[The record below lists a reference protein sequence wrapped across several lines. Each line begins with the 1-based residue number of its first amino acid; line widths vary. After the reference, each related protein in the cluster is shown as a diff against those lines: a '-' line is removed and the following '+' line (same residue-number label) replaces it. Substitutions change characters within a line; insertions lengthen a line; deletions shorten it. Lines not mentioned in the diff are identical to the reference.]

1 MPIGLTRLTRMLRRS
16 NDAPQL
22 VADPARLKR
31 LQWQVFL
38 TITLGYGFYY
48 VCRLSLN
55 VIKKPL
61 IDAGLFEP
69 AQLGAI
75 GSALFICY
83 AGGRLVNGF
92 LVDHAHVRRF
102 MALGLMA
109 SAIINLV
116 LGSLPSFWVFLVL
129 WGANGWFQS
138 MGAPASFVTMARWFP
153 TKGRGTVYGIWSI
166 SHSIGE
172 GITYVAT
179 AAVVTAF
186 GPSWGMTG
194 AGLLCAVMACV
205 ILLALRERPQV
216 HGLEPPESEH
226 KSTATPPEPS
236 TATSNVHTPPTLSVW
251 ALQLKVLRNRWV
263 WMVAL
268 ASGMFYVTR
277 YAINSWGIFFLQEAK
292 GYSTLQAGSIISVSA
307 VAGLAGTVVSGLVS
321 DRLFNGNRR
330 QPALLFGL
338 AYIGSTALFVWGP
351 SSPWSDSLAMGL
363 FGVAMGALLA
373 YLGGMMAMDLVD
385 KATVGTATGI
395 VGVASYLGAAAQDLL
410 SGVFIQAGKTMV
422 DGRAQYDF
430 TMAGALWLGAA
441 VLSSAV
447 VLLLKPPPPQTLSSP
462 PPPDP
467 AARSLG

>member
-1 MPIGLTRLTRMLRRS
+1 MNPRSLTRLLRRS
-16 NDAPQL
+16 EDAPQL
-22 VADPARLKR
+22 VTDPARLKR

-38 TITLGYGFYY
+38 TITIGYGFYY

-75 GSALFICY
+75 GSALFLCY

-102 MALGLMA
+102 MALGLMG
-109 SAIINLV
+109 SALIHLV

-153 TKGRGTVYGIWSI
+153 AKGRGTVYGIWSI

-172 GITYVAT
+172 GFTYVVT
-179 AAVVTAF
+179 AAVVTYF
-186 GPSWGMTG
+186 GPAWGMTG
-194 AGLLCAVMACV
+194 AGLVCALMACV

-216 HGLEPPESEH
+216 HGLEPPEPEGPAAPRESAATGLH
-226 KSTATPPEPS
+226 PQTAMS
-236 TATSNVHTPPTLSVW
+236 HSVW
-251 ALQLKVLRNRWV
+251 GLQLKVLRNRWV

-268 ASGMFYVTR
+268 ASGLFYVTR

-307 VAGLAGTVVSGLVS
+307 VAGLAGTVASGLVS
-321 DRLFNGNRR
+321 DRLFDGNGRS
-330 QPALLFGL
+330 PALIFGL
-338 AYIGSTALFVWGP
+338 AYISSTALFVWGP
-351 SSPWSDSLAMGL
+351 PNAWVDSLAMGL

-395 VGVASYLGAAAQDLL
+395 VGVASYLGAAIQDLL
-410 SGVFIQAGKTMV
+410 SGLFIQAGKTV
-422 DGRAQYDF
+422 VEGRTQYDF
-430 TMAGALWLGAA
+430 GLAGGLWIGAA

-447 VLLLKPPPPQTLSSP
+447 VLLMRPPQPHRLSSP
-462 PPPDP
+462 PPTDP
-467 AARSLG
+467 AVRSSG